1 MEERIHQSLLQ
12 LENDLKDLNSAREQV
27 ESIVE
32 AHKSLKESVEKYV
45 SILANLQ
52 TDSNELL
59 KEITTEYKDNLEK
72 TKLSIKDF
80 GTKCGEIIVS
90 FDKKTTVISATLQT
104 SIDNAVNAFDDKIQK
119 LNSSIESL
127 KELYK
132 SFDNSIKTIEET
144 KGTLDKILEE
154 LISSQK
160 TQDEILNT
168 IKNELHQ
175 LTSQTKEEFSKLDV
189 LIQKSEQ
196 RIKESVST
204 ATDLITDCIN
214 NVGKEVHNN
223 GNNITQIQN
232 VQNQQL
238 SILTGAINSI
248 NNIAQSVSELSL
260 DIKNTNNNIQDLNN
274 KLTLIS
280 KESLDRFEKQKGMSI
295 AILVVVILSFI
306 ASIACIIL
314 K

>member
-1 MEERIHQSLLQ
+1 MEEKIHQSLLQ
-12 LENDLKDLNSAREQV
+12 LEKDLKDLNSAREQV
-27 ESIVE
+27 EAVVE
-32 AHKSLKESVEKYV
+32 AHKSLKETVEKYV
-45 SILANLQ
+45 LILANLQ

-72 TKLSIKDF
+72 IKLSIKDF
-80 GTKCGEIIVS
+80 GTKCGEIIIS
-90 FDKKTTVISATLQT
+90 FDEKTTEISATLQT
-104 SIDNAVNAFDDKIQK
+104 SIDNAVNAFDNKIQK

-132 SFDNSIKTIEET
+132 SFENSIKTIEET
-144 KGTLDKILEE
+144 KATLDRILEE

-168 IKNELHQ
+168 IKNKLQQ
-175 LTSQTKEEFSKLDV
+175 LASQTKEEFSKLDV

-196 RIKESVST
+196 QIKESVSS
-204 ATDLITDCIN
+204 ATNLITECISDAN
-214 NVGKEVHNN
+214 KEIRNN
-223 GNNITQIQN
+223 GNNIIQIQN

-248 NNIAQSVSELSL
+248 NNIAQSVSELSS

-280 KESLDRFEKQKGMSI
+280 KESSDRFKKQKGMST
-295 AILVVVILSFI
+295 AILIVVVLSFV
-306 ASIACIIL
+306 ASIACIFI

>member
-27 ESIVE
+27 EAVVE

-72 TKLSIKDF
+72 TKLLIKDF

-90 FDKKTTVISATLQT
+90 FDEKTTEISAALQT
-104 SIDNAVNAFDDKIQK
+104 SINNAVNAFDEKIQK

-127 KELYK
+127 KKLYE
-132 SFDNSIKTIEET
+132 SFENSIKTIEET
-144 KGTLDKILEE
+144 KATLDKILEE

-160 TQDEILNT
+160 TQDEILDT

-175 LTSQTKEEFSKLDV
+175 LASQTKEEFSKMDV

-214 NVGKEVHNN
+214 NVGKEVQNN

-248 NNIAQSVSELSL
+248 NNIAQSISELSSDL
-260 DIKNTNNNIQDLNN
+260 KNTNNNIQDINN
-274 KLTLIS
+274 KLNLLS
-280 KESLDRFEKQKGMSI
+280 KESSDRFEKQKGMSI
-295 AILVVVILSFI
+295 AILIVVILSFI
-306 ASIACIIL
+306 ASIACIFIE
-314 K
+314 

>member
-27 ESIVE
+27 EAVVE

-80 GTKCGEIIVS
+80 GAKCGEIIVS
-90 FDKKTTVISATLQT
+90 FDEKTTEISATLQT

-119 LNSSIESL
+119 LNLSIESL

-132 SFDNSIKTIEET
+132 SFDNSIITIEET

-189 LIQKSEQ
+189 LIQQSEQ
-196 RIKESVST
+196 QIKKSVST
-204 ATDLITDCIN
+204 ATDSITDCIN
-214 NVGKEVHNN
+214 NVGKEVQNN
-223 GNNITQIQN
+223 GNNEAMKMENEISAPANGVIG
-232 VQNQQL
+232 
-238 SILTGAINSI
+238 S
-248 NNIAQSVSELSL
+248 LSL
-260 DIKNTNNNIQDLNN
+260 TEGSTVAGGDL
-274 KLTLIS
+274 L
-280 KESLDRFEKQKGMSI
+280 FEVK
-295 AILVVVILSFI
+295 
-306 ASIACIIL
+306 
-314 K
+314 

>member
-27 ESIVE
+27 EAVVE
-32 AHKSLKESVEKYV
+32 AHKSLKETVEKYV

-80 GTKCGEIIVS
+80 ETKCGEIIIS
-90 FDKKTTVISATLQT
+90 FDEKTTEISATLQT

-132 SFDNSIKTIEET
+132 SFENSIRTIEET
-144 KGTLDKILEE
+144 KATLDRILEE

-160 TQDEILNT
+160 TQDAILNT
-168 IKNELHQ
+168 IKNEMQQ
-175 LTSQTKEEFSKLDV
+175 LVSQKKEEFSKLNV
-189 LIQKSEQ
+189 RIEQSEQ
-196 RIKESVST
+196 RIKESVSS
-204 ATDLITDCIN
+204 ATDLITAGIN
-214 NVGKEVHNN
+214 DVGKEVRNN
-223 GNNITQIQN
+223 SNNITQIQN

-248 NNIAQSVSELSL
+248 SNIAQSVSELSS

-280 KESLDRFEKQKGMSI
+280 KESSDRFEKQKGMGI
-295 AILVVVILSFI
+295 AILIVVILSFV
-306 ASIACIIL
+306 ASITCNFI

>member
-27 ESIVE
+27 EAVVE
-32 AHKSLKESVEKYV
+32 AHKSLKETVEKYV

-72 TKLSIKDF
+72 TKLLIKDF

-90 FDKKTTVISATLQT
+90 FDEKTTEISAALQT

-127 KELYK
+127 NELYK
-132 SFDNSIKTIEET
+132 SFENSIKTIEET
-144 KGTLDKILEE
+144 KSTLDRILEE

-160 TQDEILNT
+160 TQDEILNM

-175 LTSQTKEEFSKLDV
+175 LASQTKEEFSKLNV

-196 RIKESVST
+196 RINESVST
-204 ATDLITDCIN
+204 ATNFITDCIN
-214 NVGKEVHNN
+214 NVGKEVRNN

-232 VQNQQL
+232 VQNQHL

-248 NNIAQSVSELSL
+248 NNIAQSVSELIS

-280 KESLDRFEKQKGMSI
+280 KESSDRFEKQKGMSI
-295 AILVVVILSFI
+295 AILIVVILSFI
-306 ASIACIIL
+306 ASIACIFI